1 MQTLVHYCITWGPSR
16 KQEAVIKCLT
26 KGRLMKE
33 IFTENM
39 GRSWEPKGV
48 WTRVGTS
55 LQGEAITSPKP

>member
-1 MQTLVHYCITWGPSR
+1 
-16 KQEAVIKCLT
+16 
-26 KGRLMKE
+26 MKE